1 MTDLQLQFC
10 RKVAAGASLSA
21 AYREVYQSQAKP
33 ETIHKRASEL
43 AAKPEVAARLAELRA
58 AADDEAIMDCR
69 EARRMLT
76 SKARELFANGAPILQ
91 LVRALD
97 ALNRMSGWGT
107 KANQEAYAAAPQFAR
122 EVMSEEDM
130 AAQVRRQ
137 MGLDE

>member
-1 MTDLQLQFC
+1 MTDSQLQFC

-43 AAKPEVAARLAELRA
+43 AAKPEIAARLAELRA

-107 KANQEAYAAAPQFAR
+107 KANQEAYAASAPQDFR
-122 EVMSEEDM
+122 YLTDDER
-130 AAQVRRQ
+130 AAEVRRE
-137 MGLDE
+137 MGLDD